1 MVGQF
6 LADSKDIPDG
16 KSSDPSDPNQP
27 DVKEFIETD
36 SSAEEAAP
44 PRTE

>member
-1 MVGQF
+1 MVDNF

-16 KSSDPSDPNQP
+16 KSSDPNQP

-36 SSAEEAAP
+36 SSSEAPAP